1 MEATRCRLE
10 RRRRGINI
18 DKGKARAFILP
29 HIRSV
34 RFSLQKNERL
44 TCAEGFFP
52 CLLEG
57 FVNDLPGKKRHR
69 LCAFKKKEEER
80 NPPNSVVAD
89 CIASQCSLDT

>member
-57 FVNDLPGKKRHR
+57 FVNDLPGKKGTGYVR
-69 LCAFKKKEEER
+69 LKKKKKKEILLI
-80 NPPNSVVAD
+80 PWWL
-89 CIASQCSLDT
+89 IA